1 MYLYSFNFD
10 QINTLQE
17 DVLFLLLNFAY
28 HPPPQMHCIPQFRK
42 QGQKVYRINKQN
54 QSQQG
59 LEDPPGLQTMIFYI
73 KCTIIKIHKDN

>member
-28 HPPPQMHCIPQFRK
+28 HPPQMH
-42 QGQKVYRINKQN
+42 
-54 QSQQG
+54 
-59 LEDPPGLQTMIFYI
+59 
-73 KCTIIKIHKDN
+73 